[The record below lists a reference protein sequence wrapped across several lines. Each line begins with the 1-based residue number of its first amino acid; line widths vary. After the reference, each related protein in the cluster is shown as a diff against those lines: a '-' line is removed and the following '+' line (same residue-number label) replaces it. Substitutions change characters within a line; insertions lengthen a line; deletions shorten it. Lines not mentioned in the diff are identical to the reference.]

1 MKTPGKRTR
10 AVAIVCASLSMI
22 AACGSDDGD
31 DSGGTSS
38 DDTSGVVDTATTP
51 IDDIDTD
58 GIDMDGIDPDKVVLA
73 SILLAVGNVDVA
85 LADGLVSADEVD
97 LAAEALASG
106 TLSEWVDQAV
116 TR

>member
-1 MKTPGKRTR
+1 MKTPGKRMR
-10 AVAIVCASLSMI
+10 AVAIVFASLSMI
-22 AACGSDDGD
+22 TACGSDDGD
-31 DSGGTSS
+31 DDGGTSS
-38 DDTSGVVDTATTP
+38 DDTSGVVDTETTP
-51 IDDIDTD
+51 IDDIDV
-58 GIDMDGIDPDKVVLA
+58 DGIDPDKVVLA

-106 TLSEWVDQAV
+106 TLSRWVDQAV